1 MNANIAPIIY
11 AAALI
16 VFMALGLYHAHKLR
30 ENMRKPTLR
39 ELCRREYGDEFAE
52 DYDTLCDGGVIGG
65 LAETIAFI
73 EMVEKVK
80 SEHMGEWRS

>member
-1 MNANIAPIIY
+1 MTRLIIIA
-11 AAALI
+11 AFAAL
-16 VFMALGLYHAHKLR
+16 MALGLYHAHRLH
-30 ENMRKPTLR
+30 KPTLR
-39 ELCRREYGDEFAE
+39 ELCRCEYGDEFAE

-80 SEHMGEWRS
+80 SEHMGEWR

>member
-11 AAALI
+11 ATAFI

-30 ENMRKPTLR
+30 EKMRKPTLR
-39 ELCRREYGDEFAE
+39 ELCRREYGDKFAE
-52 DYDTLCDGGVIGG
+52 DYDTLCDGGAIGG
-65 LAETIAFI
+65 LAETVLFI

-80 SEHMGEWRS
+80 SEHMGEWR